1 MTPACRFF
9 YSYTP
14 PGFIDPCCVPKVC
27 ATNQTLSSI
36 SCLTTVVNGMTQT
49 TESSLL
55 LSQQQQL
62 MEEEQKTATNQALTY
77 TSQNAATITQ
87 DIYGQMLQIRML
99 RYQPYQPY
107 IPPVIPPS
115 VMELQMRTV
124 NVGVPVPVM
133 TIAKCKGSQFVT
145 T

>member
-1 MTPACRFF
+1 
-9 YSYTP
+9 
-14 PGFIDPCCVPKVC
+14 
-27 ATNQTLSSI
+27 
-36 SCLTTVVNGMTQT
+36 MTQT

-55 LSQQQQL
+55 LSQQQQ
-62 MEEEQKTATNQALTY
+62 MAEEEQKIATDQALIY
-77 TSQNAATITQ
+77 TSQNATSITK
-87 DIYGQMLQIRML
+87 DIYAQMLQIRVE

-115 VMELQMRTV
+115 VIELQMRTV